1 MMVSNVSL
9 CIAIVSNG
17 ESRAP
22 SACRS
27 QGVVLGRPP
36 VDEWRPGTYAMACC
50 LCHLSP
56 LFLFSYPQTTHAP
69 QVASGRYVAVEA
81 PRTPLTLAQTKLNAS
96 AVIQTGSPIR
106 RWRSKEGLQDVEWDE
121 FADLVGVV
129 RCRSQNA
136 PYQAQPLVSDVLLP
150 PHPFPPLFP
159 PVLHKSSH

>member
-1 MMVSNVSL
+1 MVSHEHPQLADRKASYLAGRQSMSDGRVPTPWR
-9 CIAIVSNG
+9 V
-17 ESRAP
+17 
-22 SACRS
+22 ACVIS
-27 QGVVLGRPP
+27 VP
-36 VDEWRPGTYAMACC
+36 CSC
-50 LCHLSP
+50 SH
-56 LFLFSYPQTTHAP
+56 THKLHTHHT